1 LIEVP
6 LPTEEEQ
13 ADFDDELMGIEI
25 ETDDY
30 PNWQKLISGFD
41 YVVETEISR
50 VEIASVEGRPLDG
63 SGFREIREAPAAYVV
78 RKTPDAI
85 NDPAELA
92 ELLKNSV
99 RDIAADLLAEEGIGS
114 HELGYLY
121 GVLMDHVSQQML
133 DGKTVGTASVEA
145 LRHALNRRHQ
155 MAANFKSR
163 PGLVASIAQY
173 KPEVRHANQ

>member
-1 LIEVP
+1 
-6 LPTEEEQ
+6 
-13 ADFDDELMGIEI
+13 M
-25 ETDDY
+25 
-30 PNWQKLISGFD
+30 
-41 YVVETEISR
+41 
-50 VEIASVEGRPLDG
+50 
-63 SGFREIREAPAAYVV
+63 
-78 RKTPDAI
+78 
-85 NDPAELA
+85 
-92 ELLKNSV
+92 LKNSV

-163 PGLVASIAQY
+163 PGLVASIVQY